1 MTILV
6 KQFSSASI
14 INLFGI
20 GLALCIQILVLP
32 SITNTEEYGMYRWI
46 ERTGTLFANILV
58 LGLHRTYVKYHSD
71 STLNKSQFDNA
82 IFARSTA
89 IIIGT
94 LTILTLAPWVLNQFF
109 TLHYFRTE
117 YYSIGTMSV
126 GGIAFLMSLRI
137 ASTKD
142 KLLIPLFEQNIVLR
156 ITLLLITILVF
167 NGVIN
172 FTQMV
177 LIYGWSFLLLGTMS
191 LSRSW
196 RGTNTKWNFSALS
209 KPLLPKIRSYAKF
222 TIFGSSVDIILATID
237 VQMLM
242 FLTDFSSVGI
252 YSLAFFFAS
261 TIDSI
266 KRPLSQILAPK
277 FSTYWNVSDIQSLN
291 KLNHKSAVIQTIITA
306 SILII
311 LITNIE
317 WIFSFIP
324 GGERFNE
331 SIPVIHI
338 LIIGRL
344 ISSFFGSN
352 GELISTSPFFKMNL
366 RITILVLVLT
376 VLFNLI
382 AIPSL
387 GIKGVAI
394 SNVITLLLLNSL
406 RSAFL
411 LYKSEIIP
419 FYISSILY
427 VICISIL
434 LLFILINIEII
445 GVYKFAITIALLVT
459 TLILFKRN
467 IIKLL

>member
-46 ERTGTLFANILV
+46 ERTGALFANILV
-58 LGLHRTYVKYHSD
+58 LGLHRTYVKFHSD
-71 STLNKSQFDNA
+71 STLNKSEFDNA
-82 IFARSTA
+82 IFARTTA

-94 LTILTLAPWVLNQFF
+94 LLILTVVPWGLNQFYP
-109 TLHYFRTE
+109 LPYFRTE
-117 YYSIGTMSV
+117 YYSIGTISV
-126 GGIAFLMSLRI
+126 GGIAFLLSTRI
-137 ASTKD
+137 ASTKG
-142 KLLIPLFEQNIVLR
+142 KLQIPLFQQNIVLR
-156 ITLLLITILVF
+156 ITLLLATILVF

-177 LIYGWSFLLLGTMS
+177 LIYGWAFLLLGTIS
-191 LSRSW
+191 LIRSW
-196 RGTNTKWNFSALS
+196 YRTNTTWNVSALG
-209 KPLLPKIRSYAKF
+209 KPLLPKIKAYTKF

-242 FLTDFSSVGI
+242 FLTGFSSVGI
-252 YSLAFFFAS
+252 YGLAFFFAS
-261 TIDSI
+261 ALDSI

-306 SILII
+306 SIFII
-311 LITNIE
+311 LTTNIE

-331 SIPVIHI
+331 SIPVIQI

-352 GELISTSPFFKMNL
+352 GELISTSPFFKMNVH
-366 RITILVLVLT
+366 ITITVLVLT

-382 AIPSL
+382 AIPTL

-394 SNVITLLLLNSL
+394 SNVITLLLLNSF
-406 RSAFL
+406 RSTFL
-411 LYKSEIIP
+411 FYKSEIIP
-419 FYISSILY
+419 FNISSIFY
-427 VICISIL
+427 VIFISTL
-434 LLFILINIEII
+434 LLFLLTNLDIN
-445 GVYKFAITIALLVT
+445 GVFRFAITIALIIT
-459 TLILFKRN
+459 TLILFKN
-467 IIKLL
+467 HIIKLL